1 MLRSTKRADRKGLS
15 LLEAVLASA
24 IIGASFVAFFGLA
37 GQSMASASDARQ
49 ATVCSFLAEAQL
61 NRLLSQKWTRGS
73 APPGVTTTWSE
84 YNDAQPDPS
93 DAATAEAD
101 ASGYLYST
109 YSLEHPDT
117 PSPATFPAETT
128 GVNKPM
134 VDAGLMTAGTAF
146 GPRHYYV
153 TWDALKDPW
162 QSQLANGSGNFYVW
176 ERLRVRCAYHD
187 FRDSGPWHAVTIQT
201 YKFANQLVP

>member
-1 MLRSTKRADRKGLS
+1 MSRSTRRADRKGLS

-37 GQSMASASDARQ
+37 GQSMASGSDARH
-49 ATVCSFLAEAQL
+49 ATICTFLAEAQL
-61 NRLLSQKWTRGS
+61 NRLVSQKWTRGL
-73 APPGVTTTWSE
+73 APTVVSTTWSE
-84 YNDAQPDPS
+84 FNDAQPDPS
-93 DAATAEAD
+93 DSATAEVD

-117 PSPATFPAETT
+117 PSPLTFPAETT

-134 VDAGLMTAGTAF
+134 VDAGLLTSGTAF
-146 GPRHYYV
+146 GPRNYYL
-153 TWDALKDPW
+153 TWDVLKDPW
-162 QSQLANGSGNFYVW
+162 QLQLSNGGGNNYVW

-201 YKFANQLVP
+201 YKFANPL

>member
-1 MLRSTKRADRKGLS
+1 MFRSTTRADRKGLS

-37 GQSMASASDARQ
+37 GQSMASAADARH
-49 ATVCSFLAEAQL
+49 ATICSFLAEAQL
-61 NRLLSQKWTRGS
+61 NRLLSQKWTRGA
-73 APPGVTTTWSE
+73 APAVVSSTWSE
-84 YNDAQPDPS
+84 FNDAQPDPS
-93 DAATAEAD
+93 DAATSEAD

-109 YSLEHPDT
+109 YSLEHPDQV
-117 PSPATFPAETT
+117 SAATFPAETT
-128 GVNKPM
+128 GTNKQM

-146 GPRHYYV
+146 GPRVYYL
-153 TWDALKDPW
+153 TWDALMNPW
-162 QSQLANGSGNFYVW
+162 TSQLSTGGGNLWIW

-201 YKFANQLVP
+201 YKVANPI

>member
-1 MLRSTKRADRKGLS
+1 MSRSTKRADRKGLS

-37 GQSMASASDARQ
+37 GQSMASASDARN
-49 ATVCSFLAEAQL
+49 ATICTFLAEAQL
-61 NRLLSQKWTRGS
+61 NRLISQKWTRGI
-73 APPGVTTTWSE
+73 APAAVTSTWSE
-84 YNDAQPDPS
+84 FADAQPDPS
-93 DAATAEAD
+93 DAATSEVD

-117 PSPATFPAETT
+117 PSPLTFPAETT
-128 GVNKPM
+128 GANKPL
-134 VDAGLMTAGTAF
+134 VDAGLMTTGAAF
-146 GPRHYYV
+146 GGRQFYV

-162 QSQLANGSGNFYVW
+162 QLQLSNGGGNNYAW
-176 ERLRVRCAYHD
+176 ERLRVRCSYHD

-201 YKFANQLVP
+201 YKFANPL

>member
-1 MLRSTKRADRKGLS
+1 MLRSTRRLDRKGLS

-37 GQSMASASDARQ
+37 GQSMASAADARH
-49 ATVCSFLAEAQL
+49 TTICSFLAEAQL
-61 NRLLSQKWTRGS
+61 NRLLSQKWTRGA
-73 APPGVTTTWSE
+73 APAAVTSIWSE

-93 DAATAEAD
+93 DAATAETD
-101 ASGYLYST
+101 AFGYLFST

-117 PSPATFPAETT
+117 PSPLTFPAETT
-128 GVNKPM
+128 GTNKTM
-134 VDAGLMTAGTAF
+134 VDAGLMTTGTAF
-146 GPRHYYV
+146 GTRSYYL

-162 QSQLANGSGNFYVW
+162 QTQLANGAGNNFVW

-201 YKFANQLVP
+201 YKFANPP